1 MTAVP
6 ETPALP
12 GQKRVAADLPADVAR
27 RLRTWAAL
35 RGQPVSHVIGEL
47 VARGLPSIDELAAQ
61 MAGLATP
68 TVVIRS
74 GEAHGPHDSFRA
86 GLAEEVPDGH

>member
-47 VARGLPSIDELAAQ
+47 VVRGLPSVNELAAQ
-61 MAGLATP
+61 MAGSTTP
-68 TVVIRS
+68 TT
-74 GEAHGPHDSFRA
+74 ATA
-86 GLAEEVPDGH
+86 AEEVPDEH

>member
-6 ETPALP
+6 KAPPGP

-35 RGQPVSHVIGEL
+35 RGKPVSHVIGEL
-47 VARGLPSIDELAAQ
+47 IVRDVPTDDELAALISQ
-61 MAGLATP
+61 NG
-68 TVVIRS
+68 V
-74 GEAHGPHDSFRA
+74 GNGHGGD
-86 GLAEEVPDGH
+86 